1 MYAAHISGI
10 RYPPRATAE
19 RGALMTPTD
28 TLSADAQSVTIA
40 ENILTAFLTVQNIYV
55 KCT

>member
-1 MYAAHISGI
+1 M
-10 RYPPRATAE
+10 PN
-19 RGALMTPTD
+19 D

-40 ENILTAFLTVQNIYV
+40 ENILTASLTLQYIYV